1 VSAKIDRAID
11 VVLDGSRY
19 PIPSASE
26 LMLLEPMGHSNREPR
41 FLLERARVEDANS
54 VGDGHLKLVLR
65 VGSQRLTA
73 FGWDLAHE
81 LSRIGRDVS
90 VVGALRPDSYR
101 GGEAV
106 ELRIERV
113 V

>member
-1 VSAKIDRAID
+1 
-11 VVLDGSRY
+11 
-19 PIPSASE
+19 
-26 LMLLEPMGHSNREPR
+26 MLLEPLGQANREPR
-41 FLLERARVEDANS
+41 FLLDRARVEDANS

-65 VGSQRLTA
+65 VGNQRLTA

-81 LSRIGRDVS
+81 LSRIGAEVS
-90 VVGALRPDSYR
+90 LVGSLRPDSYR

-106 ELRIERV
+106 ELRIDRV